1 MEAKARLRNNEGSID
16 VVKKE
21 VKHELGGM
29 AVEDVPY
36 KELASLQLEG
46 GVRIRDVK
54 GKWKDAG
61 MKRGF
66 VIGYIDK
73 VPVDNVEDLN
83 RILDFKKGGILLEGF
98 YPNGQK
104 GIYGVDW

>member
-1 MEAKARLRNNEGSID
+1 MERS
-16 VVKKE
+16 
-21 VKHELGGM
+21 
-29 AVEDVPY
+29 
-36 KELASLQLEG
+36 
-46 GVRIRDVK
+46 
-54 GKWKDAG
+54 G

-104 GIYGVDW
+104 GTYGVDW